1 MFIRIALNLTIRDYN
16 SWAKNANLWRKLNCN
31 LFSITLSPDA
41 VLILFK
47 NVTLYRITDH
57 WWLDQTVKKL
67 IAFRSRKFIA
77 CHSNPSV
84 LNNASFLWC
93 TKKKKSCAGPHGI
106 EIPYRAFPKRFGPRI
121 LSLESVDY
129 FGTTDHFSGRKKKNL
144 NEQNVQVYW
153 KIRIEDRGVRD
164 WGSVKKNL
172 KIK

>member
-31 LFSITLSPDA
+31 LFSINLSPDA
-41 VLILFK
+41 VLILLK

-93 TKKKKSCAGPHGI
+93 TKKKVVCGSSWNRNPISSFSETVWSKNFIAWKCWLFWNN
-106 EIPYRAFPKRFGPRI
+106 R
-121 LSLESVDY
+121 SLQWSE
-129 FGTTDHFSGRKKKNL
+129 KKNL

-153 KIRIEDRGVRD
+153 KIRIEDRGIRD